1 MQEKRRTVLTAIAA
15 GVLAAPMAACTVTP
29 TAPPLTT
36 RHQPMYGLIGK
47 IKTQPGQRDAFAAI
61 LLAGTTSMPGCL
73 SYIVANDNTDADALW
88 VTEVWD
94 SAASHKASLTLPAVQ
109 QAIATGRP
117 MIAGFGERF
126 ETTPLGG
133 HGLA

>member
-15 GVLAAPMAACTVTP
+15 GVLTAPIAACNATP
-29 TAPPLTT
+29 AVPHLTT
-36 RHQPMYGLIGK
+36 RQQPMYGLIGK

-61 LLAGTTSMPGCL
+61 LLQGTKSMPGCL
-73 SYIVANDNTDADALW
+73 SYIIANDNTDADALW

-94 SAASHKASLTLPAVQ
+94 SAASHKASLALPAVQ

-126 ETTPLGG
+126 DTTPLGG

>member
-15 GVLAAPMAACTVTP
+15 GVLTSPMAACTVTP
-29 TAPPLTT
+29 AVPHLTT
-36 RHQPMYGLIGK
+36 RQQPMYGLIGK

-73 SYIVANDNTDADALW
+73 SYIVADDNTDADALW

-94 SAASHKASLTLPAVQ
+94 SAASHKASLTLPSVQ